1 MPPLSSVSIDYPTEA
16 EPLESMPD
24 PCPRHHLALFARF
37 PYPGQCKTRL
47 IPRLGVD
54 GACSFARAALVDILH
69 HFAGLLCARKTL
81 FFTPVTAMPHILQLL
96 EEESLLSLWGLQPQV
111 DSPNLGDRLFKGFE
125 HIKSLEDDVLL
136 ADEITS
142 KSTVTFIGMDCF
154 DLTCA
159 TVEDSMSLVSSTP
172 DKAHMIPAVDGG
184 YTLLTIPLNC
194 DSNTIFDSIPWSC
207 SQTGYVQ
214 RKRLE
219 ETGLTCLMDEPR
231 FDVDEP
237 NDLERLWESRHGK
250 HDAYPRV
257 FEYLERVM

>member
-16 EPLESMPD
+16 EPLEPMSD
-24 PCPRHHLALFARF
+24 PRPRHHLALFARF
-37 PYPGQCKTRL
+37 PYPGRCKTRL
-47 IPRLGVD
+47 IPRLGED

-69 HFAGLLCARKTL
+69 QFAGLVCSRKTV
-81 FFTPVTAMPHILQLL
+81 FFTPATARPDILQLL
-96 EEESLLSLWGLQPQV
+96 EEESLLSLWDIQPQV

-125 HIKSLEDDVLL
+125 HIKSLADDVWL
-136 ADEITS
+136 AGQITP
-142 KSTVTFIGMDCF
+142 KPTATFIGMDCF

-159 TVEDSMSLVSSTP
+159 TVEDSMSLVSSTQNR
-172 DKAHMIPAVDGG
+172 AHMIPADDGG
-184 YTLLTIPLNC
+184 YTLLTIPLTC
-194 DSNTIFDSIPWSC
+194 DSRTIFDNVPWSC

-219 ETGLTCLMDEPR
+219 EVGLSCMMDEPR

-237 NDLERLWESRHGK
+237 NDLERLWELRHEK

-257 FEYLERVM
+257 FGYLETAM